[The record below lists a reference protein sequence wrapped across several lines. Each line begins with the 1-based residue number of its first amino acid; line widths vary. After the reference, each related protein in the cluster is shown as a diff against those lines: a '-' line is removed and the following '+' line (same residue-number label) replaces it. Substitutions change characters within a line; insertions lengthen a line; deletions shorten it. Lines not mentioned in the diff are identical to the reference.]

1 MVCMKGRTVG
11 GLLTSGLIAL
21 AFVLALLQAAVLAQ
35 TPRPASVTTNSP
47 AAPVAPSTRYSAPG
61 GRAGIP
67 WAPSPPAQ
75 KASPPDR
82 EGRTPDQKPPR
93 EEHRTPLRNPNF
105 VPHLGPRPARR
116 ALA

>member
-1 MVCMKGRTVG
+1 MQGRTVG

-35 TPRPASVTTNSP
+35 TPQPASVTSNAP
-47 AAPVAPSTRYSAPG
+47 ATPSNRYSAPG

-67 WAPSPPAQ
+67 WTPPTPQQ
-75 KASPPDR
+75 KAPAGDR
-82 EGRTPDQKPPR
+82 EGRTPDQKSPR

-105 VPHLGPRPARR
+105 IPHLGPRPARR

>member
-1 MVCMKGRTVG
+1 MVGMKGRTVG
-11 GLLTSGLIAL
+11 GVLTSGLVAL
-21 AFVLALLQAAVLAQ
+21 AVALALLQAAVLAQ
-35 TPRPASVTTNSP
+35 ASRPTPVTSNAPAGPTN
-47 AAPVAPSTRYSAPG
+47 RYSAPG

-67 WAPSPPAQ
+67 WTPSGPAPKATPAE
-75 KASPPDR
+75 R

-105 VPHLGPRPARR
+105 IPHLGPRPARR

>member
-1 MVCMKGRTVG
+1 MQGRTVG

-35 TPRPASVTTNSP
+35 TPQPAPVTANAP
-47 AAPVAPSTRYSAPG
+47 AAPTNRYSAPG

-67 WAPSPPAQ
+67 WTPPPPPQ
-75 KASPPDR
+75 KAPAGDR
-82 EGRTPDQKPPR
+82 EGRTPDQKSPR

>member
-1 MVCMKGRTVG
+1 MQGRTVG

-35 TPRPASVTTNSP
+35 TPQPAPVTANAP
-47 AAPVAPSTRYSAPG
+47 AAPSNRYSAPG

-67 WAPSPPAQ
+67 WTPPPPQQQ
-75 KASPPDR
+75 KAPPGDR
-82 EGRTPDQKPPR
+82 EGRTPDQKSPR

-105 VPHLGPRPARR
+105 IPHLGPRPARR

>member
-1 MVCMKGRTVG
+1 MKGRTVG
-11 GLLTSGLIAL
+11 GLLTSGLVAL
-21 AFVLALLQAAVLAQ
+21 AFALALLQAAVLAQ
-35 TPRPASVTTNSP
+35 TPQPAPVTSNANTP
-47 AAPVAPSTRYSAPG
+47 AAPSNRYSAPG

-67 WAPSPPAQ
+67 WTPTPPGGKAAPAE
-75 KASPPDR
+75 R

-105 VPHLGPRPARR
+105 IPHLGPRPARR